1 MGLDLTATA
10 SHYRERRGEML
21 PTATLRFDR
30 DANLFSQLA
39 SNATPCLVRQLP
51 DGLTVGCYED
61 TGLRFTDTNRYGNR
75 LTWTTP
81 ADLQR
86 LVVLDGTAEWNRAV
100 LTFLKALLPDAR
112 IVLYRC

>member
-1 MGLDLTATA
+1 MGLDLTVLA

-39 SNATPCLVRQLP
+39 ADATPSLVRPLP

-61 TGLRFTDTNRYGNR
+61 TGLRFTETDQHGNH
-75 LTWTTP
+75 LTFTTP
-81 ADLQR
+81 ADL
-86 LVVLDGTAEWNRAV
+86 
-100 LTFLKALLPDAR
+100 
-112 IVLYRC
+112 